1 MRYDT
6 ARRTLKLAFVPK
18 SQTFNTSSYFKKYWR
33 WCFLP
38 HPAVLPDASL
48 KLRAAGNYADEAPE
62 RLPVRR
68 RNINKK
74 EEERRTRIEEN
85 PPRQGSNRHHHHH
98 RRLWWYLHYLSAH
111 RWLRKSAEQPP
122 SRRSQVRPRYS
133 RSSPR
138 TVTPHV
144 PELAS
149 WDVVVFSS
157 AGQGICTLFTVHK
170 HTRALLRRQMAQVS
184 RYWPVSNW
192 GYFASGGP
200 HQQKKNRRTPP
211 QTLLVVLLLLCLII
225 CPAARERTSL
235 RYSSLPVP
243 SLMMVISLNSL
254 APFFPVRGLPNFLPK
269 I

>member
-62 RLPVRR
+62 GLPVRR

-74 EEERRTRIEEN
+74 EGERRTRIEEN

-200 HQQKKNRRTPP
+200 HQQKNRRTPP

-225 CPAARERTSL
+225 CPAARARTSL